1 MSAIKKC
8 NETFCKKY
16 VEDAKDVIET
26 TINSM
31 IKKHKIDKL
40 NKKEKEEAINK
51 LRKFLE
57 KVMNYDNLKES
68 CKTAFCNPGCKGT
81 IFQNNEFP
89 KELEKKYKNKKYK
102 ELIAFLKRRRE
113 YLFKDKKT
121 ILKNDFY
128 IKIKNPKKLK
138 TEGAIS
144 GCASEKSRE
153 LYVVKSHSK

>member
-8 NETFCKKY
+8 NEIFCKKY

-26 TINSM
+26 IINSI

-40 NKKEKEEAINK
+40 NKKAQEEAINK
-51 LRKFLE
+51 IKTSMKKLL
-57 KVMNYDNLKES
+57 NYDNLKES

-89 KELEKKYKNKKYK
+89 KELEKKHKKNK
-102 ELIAFLKRRRE
+102 ELIVLLKKMRAG
-113 YLFKDKKT
+113 LFQDKKT

-138 TEGAIS
+138 KDGAIS
-144 GCASEKSRE
+144 GCAVGTIKNYMS
-153 LYVVKSHSK
+153 